1 MRYTRYNYKKNKN
14 NNNLIMFILKLV
26 GTVVGA
32 GLCGIALAY
41 VAFSVLTKNNAF
53 PAANIGN
60 KTSIEANNNEVV
72 NSEEGSNEAV
82 SNTSVFYTVQCG
94 YFSNENNA
102 NQILSSINGK
112 YSAFIYKDQDKFR
125 VLSGVYESNKV
136 DQIVSELKN
145 SNIECAKIKFSFN
158 HNDKV
163 EYQISSICDGYIR
176 LLDTA
181 FSDDV
186 KSINTEDFKGWTNEL
201 ENISEGE
208 KVDILNN
215 LKEHISNLTAE
226 INKENVPAEMEY
238 IYTVLLN
245 FKDI

>member
-82 SNTSVFYTVQCG
+82 SNTSVFIFS
-94 YFSNENNA
+94 YFYSPILLI
-102 NQILSSINGK
+102 ILSVHH
-112 YSAFIYKDQDKFR
+112 FTLF
-125 VLSGVYESNKV
+125 
-136 DQIVSELKN
+136 
-145 SNIECAKIKFSFN
+145 
-158 HNDKV
+158 
-163 EYQISSICDGYIR
+163 
-176 LLDTA
+176 LL
-181 FSDDV
+181 F
-186 KSINTEDFKGWTNEL
+186 
-201 ENISEGE
+201 
-208 KVDILNN
+208 
-215 LKEHISNLTAE
+215 
-226 INKENVPAEMEY
+226 
-238 IYTVLLN
+238 
-245 FKDI
+245 

>member
-158 HNDKV
+158 NNDKV

-186 KSINTEDFKGWTNEL
+186 KSINTEDFKGGGLMN
-201 ENISEGE
+201 
-208 KVDILNN
+208 
-215 LKEHISNLTAE
+215 
-226 INKENVPAEMEY
+226 
-238 IYTVLLN
+238 
-245 FKDI
+245 

>member
-112 YSAFIYKDQDKFR
+112 
-125 VLSGVYESNKV
+125 
-136 DQIVSELKN
+136 
-145 SNIECAKIKFSFN
+145 
-158 HNDKV
+158 
-163 EYQISSICDGYIR
+163 
-176 LLDTA
+176 
-181 FSDDV
+181 
-186 KSINTEDFKGWTNEL
+186 
-201 ENISEGE
+201 
-208 KVDILNN
+208 
-215 LKEHISNLTAE
+215 
-226 INKENVPAEMEY
+226 
-238 IYTVLLN
+238 
-245 FKDI
+245 

>member
-1 MRYTRYNYKKNKN
+1 MRYTRYNYKKNK

-41 VAFSVLTKNNAF
+41 VAISVLTKNNAL

-72 NSEEGSNEAV
+72 NSEEGSNGAV

-112 YSAFIYKDQDKFR
+112 
-125 VLSGVYESNKV
+125 
-136 DQIVSELKN
+136 
-145 SNIECAKIKFSFN
+145 
-158 HNDKV
+158 
-163 EYQISSICDGYIR
+163 
-176 LLDTA
+176 
-181 FSDDV
+181 
-186 KSINTEDFKGWTNEL
+186 
-201 ENISEGE
+201 
-208 KVDILNN
+208 
-215 LKEHISNLTAE
+215 
-226 INKENVPAEMEY
+226 
-238 IYTVLLN
+238 
-245 FKDI
+245 

>member
-1 MRYTRYNYKKNKN
+1 MRYTRYNYKKNK

-41 VAFSVLTKNNAF
+41 VAISVLTKNNAL

-72 NSEEGSNEAV
+72 NSEEGSNGAV

-125 VLSGVYESNKV
+125 VLSGVYESDKV

-158 HNDKV
+158 NDDKV
-163 EYQISSICDGYIR
+163 EYEIASICDGYIR

-181 FSDDV
+181 VSDDV
-186 KSINTEDFKGWTNEL
+186 KSINTDDFKRWTNEL

-208 KVDILNN
+208 KIDILNN
-215 LKEHISNLTAE
+215 LKEHIANLKTE
-226 INKENVPAEMEY
+226 INKANVPEEMEY
-238 IYTVLLN
+238 IYTILLN

>member
-41 VAFSVLTKNNAF
+41 VAFSVLTKNNAL

-112 YSAFIYKDQDKFR
+112 YSAFIYKD
-125 VLSGVYESNKV
+125 
-136 DQIVSELKN
+136 
-145 SNIECAKIKFSFN
+145 
-158 HNDKV
+158 
-163 EYQISSICDGYIR
+163 
-176 LLDTA
+176 
-181 FSDDV
+181 
-186 KSINTEDFKGWTNEL
+186 
-201 ENISEGE
+201 
-208 KVDILNN
+208 
-215 LKEHISNLTAE
+215 
-226 INKENVPAEMEY
+226 
-238 IYTVLLN
+238 
-245 FKDI
+245 